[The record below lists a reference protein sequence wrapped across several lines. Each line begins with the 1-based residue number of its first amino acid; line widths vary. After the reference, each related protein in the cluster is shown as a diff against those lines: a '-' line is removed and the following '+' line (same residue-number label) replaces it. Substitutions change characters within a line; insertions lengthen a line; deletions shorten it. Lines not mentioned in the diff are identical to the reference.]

1 MLAQVGSILMW
12 ISHPLLLDVDSS
24 KESLSN
30 SQKSQIMLNHNYR
43 PIWEGKSKEEHVG
56 DMQMVYNASSSQHQ
70 ATVFTNSMSALG
82 TVNHQSQYFLCHGS
96 DLLEVSHYNQR
107 TKSSAS
113 SSASASPPP
122 PSSPSS
128 PNSTFSSID

>member
-1 MLAQVGSILMW
+1 
-12 ISHPLLLDVDSS
+12 
-24 KESLSN
+24 
-30 SQKSQIMLNHNYR
+30 MLNHNYR